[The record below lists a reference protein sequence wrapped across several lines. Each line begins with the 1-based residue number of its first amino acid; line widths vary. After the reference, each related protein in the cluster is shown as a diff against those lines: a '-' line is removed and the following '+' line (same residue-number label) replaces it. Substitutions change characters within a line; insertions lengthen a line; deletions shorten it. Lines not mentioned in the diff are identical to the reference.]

1 MGAVPSERELT
12 VVDDFSGKRLD
23 RTRWVTSYRW
33 HIGLDGSRNEGN
45 DEEEWYL
52 DEQVSL
58 VDGKLRLTAD
68 DRPVTGR
75 HPTPRQYLYRSGM
88 VSALWSFTYGSIE
101 IRARF
106 PHGPGLWPAL
116 WLIPDDLSWP
126 PEIDIV
132 EVFGESATM
141 AHTFHPRDAPTRQR
155 QLPSPSPIGWKTYR
169 LDWDPGLIVWW
180 LDGKEVFR
188 VTERVPD
195 VAMYLVMN
203 LAVGGSVA
211 GSAARARFPAHM
223 EVDYVSLW
231 TESGQSVTHT

>member
-141 AHTFHPRDAPTRQR
+141 AHTFHPRDAPT
-155 QLPSPSPIGWKTYR
+155 SPAPAAVAQSDWVEDLSAR
-169 LDWDPGLIVWW
+169 LGPGT
-180 LDGKEVFR
+180 DR
-188 VTERVPD
+188 VVARWQGGVP
-195 VAMYLVMN
+195 
-203 LAVGGSVA
+203 G
-211 GSAARARFPAHM
+211 H
-223 EVDYVSLW
+223 
-231 TESGQSVTHT
+231 